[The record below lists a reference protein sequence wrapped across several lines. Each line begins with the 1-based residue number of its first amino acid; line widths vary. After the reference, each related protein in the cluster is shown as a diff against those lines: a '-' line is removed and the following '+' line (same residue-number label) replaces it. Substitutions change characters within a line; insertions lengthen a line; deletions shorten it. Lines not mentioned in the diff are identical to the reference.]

1 MKRLTRY
8 TIIGTV
14 FVSILGTLSHFFYEW
29 SDNSIIVGLFSPVN
43 ESTWEH
49 MKLIFFP
56 MLIFSIWAIPRLKSD
71 YPCIASSL
79 LSGILLG
86 TALIPVIFY
95 TYTGILGY
103 NLLALDIAT
112 FALSVII
119 AFYTAYRL
127 TTSCRMQKYIG
138 ILYAAICI
146 ILVCFVLFTFFPPDI
161 GLFASPD

>member
-8 TIIGTV
+8 MIIGSV
-14 FVSILGTLSHFFYEW
+14 FVSIFGTLSHFFYEW

-49 MKLIFFP
+49 MKLLFFP
-56 MLIFSIWAIPRLKSD
+56 MLLFSIWAIPRLKSD

-95 TYTGILGY
+95 TYTGLLGY
-103 NLLALDIAT
+103 NLLALDIST
-112 FALSVII
+112 FILSVII

-127 TTSCRMQKYIG
+127 TTSCRMQKYSQM
-138 ILYAAICI
+138 LCVAICI
-146 ILVCFVLFTFFPPDI
+146 VMVCFVLFTFWTPDI

>member
-29 SDNSIIVGLFSPVN
+29 SNNSIIVGLFSPVN

-56 MLIFSIWAIPRLKSD
+56 MLIFSIWAIPRLKGD

-79 LSGILLG
+79 LSSILLG

-112 FALSVII
+112 FVLSVII
-119 AFYTAYRL
+119 AFFTTYRL
-127 TTSCRMQKYIG
+127 TTSCRMQRH
-138 ILYAAICI
+138 ILVLCAAICI
-146 ILVCFVLFTFFPPDI
+146 VMVCFLLFTFWTPDI
-161 GLFASPD
+161 GLFTSPD